1 MKDSEEIWK
10 GYHFQKT
17 MRKATEGNV
26 NRADLQN
33 TSPGVTN
40 EKYQCTRNG
49 NLEYWYGNQCLLFQQ
64 KLCSGQSRNIWEGE
78 KAPISW
84 HLWDLVENS
93 VEDETGLQ
101 SPQQTSITQPRKRL
115 ISVPVVEHAGKN
127 STV

>member
-1 MKDSEEIWK
+1 
-10 GYHFQKT
+10 

-49 NLEYWYGNQCLLFQQ
+49 NLEHWYGNQCLLFQQ
-64 KLCSGQSRNIWEGE
+64 KLCSGKSRNIWEGE
-78 KAPISW
+78 KAPVSW

-101 SPQQTSITQPRKRL
+101 PLQQTSITQPRKRL
-115 ISVPVVEHAGKN
+115 ISVPVVEHAEKD